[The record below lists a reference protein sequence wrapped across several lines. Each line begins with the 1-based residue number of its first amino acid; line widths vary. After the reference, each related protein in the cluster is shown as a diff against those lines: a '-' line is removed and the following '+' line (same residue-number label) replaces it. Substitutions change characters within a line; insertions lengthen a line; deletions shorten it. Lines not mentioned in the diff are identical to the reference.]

1 MEEIRQLTKKDYDEA
16 FALSEFAF
24 QYASNPEEYDKEVAE
39 TDTHAIWGY
48 MVDGALAGKVHVVP
62 LHIFMNGKEIS
73 MGGIGAVSTWPEYRR
88 SGIAKKLMHRC
99 LVDMKEKGQ
108 VISFLH
114 PFHVGFYR
122 KQGWELVAN
131 QRKYSIPT
139 SDLRRNWNA
148 TGYIRRIDKDID
160 ILDDIYRKY
169 AKSYNGMLARDRK
182 WWEDKVLADDVAEIA
197 IAYNE
202 QGEAEGYI
210 IYKVREST
218 FTVIDI
224 AYTSMNVYRLI
235 HEFIANH
242 DSMAKTVKLVAP
254 DNDPLP
260 LLLDNPRF
268 ENVNNP
274 YMMGRI
280 VDVEGFLKQLPV
292 TKENAV
298 VSIYVEDEFFAENT
312 GTYTIRTKDGV
323 ADVTKVAG
331 KVNPGIECSIQQLTV
346 MCMGQ
351 RRPTELLAI
360 ELISGDSDAVKELE
374 KIIPEADTFLADFF

>member
-1 MEEIRQLTKKDYDEA
+1 MEEIRQLSKKDYDEA

-24 QYASNPEEYDKEVAE
+24 QYTSNPEQYDKEVAE
-39 TDTHAIWGY
+39 ADTHTIWGY
-48 MVDGALAGKVHVVP
+48 TVDEALAGKVHVVP

-99 LVDMKEKGQ
+99 LVDMREKGQ

-148 TGYIRRIDKDID
+148 TGYIRRIDKNID
-160 ILDDIYRKY
+160 ILDGIYRKY
-169 AKSYNGMLARDRK
+169 AKSYNGMLVRSRM
-182 WWEDKVLADDVAEIA
+182 WWENKVLADEFAEIA

-202 QGEAEGYI
+202 QGDAEGYI

-218 FTVIDI
+218 LTVIDT
-224 AYTSMNVYRLI
+224 AYTSMNIYRLI
-235 HEFIANH
+235 HEFIGNH
-242 DSMAKTVKLVAP
+242 DSMAGKVKLVAP

-268 ENVNNP
+268 ENSNHP

-280 VDVEGFLKQLPV
+280 VDVEGFLEKLPV
-292 TKENAV
+292 TNENVV
-298 VSIYVEDEFFAENT
+298 VSLYVEDEFFEVNT
-312 GTYTIRTKDGV
+312 GTYTIRTEDGV
-323 ADVTKVAG
+323 MNVSKIAG
-331 KVNPGIECSIQQLTV
+331 KVNPAIECSIQQLTV
-346 MCMGQ
+346 MFIGQ

-360 ELISGDSDAVKELE
+360 ELISGDVEGVNKLE
-374 KIIPEADTFLADFF
+374 QIIPEATTFLADFF